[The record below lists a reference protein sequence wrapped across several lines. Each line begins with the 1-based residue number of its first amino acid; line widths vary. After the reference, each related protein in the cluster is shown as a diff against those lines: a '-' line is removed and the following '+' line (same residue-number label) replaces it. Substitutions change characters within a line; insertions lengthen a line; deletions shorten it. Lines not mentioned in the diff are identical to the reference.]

1 MEIIRKI
8 IEVQGVV
15 VEYQTLQVPKDYPQI
30 ADLIMQGYW
39 KAVESGNNFT
49 FIKIINYKR

>member
-1 MEIIRKI
+1 MEIIQKN

-15 VEYQTLQVPKDYPQI
+15 VEYQTVQVPKDDLQI

-39 KAVESGNNFT
+39 KAVESGNSFT